1 MPTTWGDP
9 ATESFRKKHIR
20 ETRPAGTVALVNA
33 QIHAIA
39 SRLIEGL
46 SELHVEMPDAIPSY
60 DPEGTEAQRLGLALH
75 LRIAPSPDVA
85 ALVSRWGFDGFM
97 VDGVPDQLVELRFTG
112 TPEEAGPLN
121 DQALAVKLDRL
132 EDAEVSGP
140 SLVKWPGDRDLVIGD
155 SGPDVT
161 FLRLVLNAGRDEP
174 VDEHLL
180 EVVGRF
186 QAKRGAPVTCEIDA
200 DLWRRILPRRRP
212 LVSAGDS
219 GFIVRVLQAALVAYE
234 GSEHRVT
241 GTWGVLTSK
250 DVTALQKE
258 FNLREAR
265 FVRDPEWAVLLGPV
279 NARVEEARARALGVG
294 VPPREEPAVEEK
306 RIPQGRVVIPMAGL
320 PDFLN
325 AVIRD
330 GYVTGL
336 SIKAENPPEESQEPV
351 SAPPASKTTRKT
363 PAKTQ
368 RAREAQNAG

>member
-1 MPTTWGDP
+1 MATTWGDP

-60 DPEGTEAQRLGLALH
+60 DPEGTDAQRLGLALH
-75 LRIAPSPDVA
+75 LQVDPGDEVA
-85 ALVSRWGFDGFM
+85 ALVQRWGFDGFL
-97 VDGVPDQLVELRFTG
+97 VEGRSVVELRFVK

-121 DQALAVKLDRL
+121 DEALAFKLDRL
-132 EDAEVSGP
+132 EDPEVSGP
-140 SLVKWPGDRDLVIGD
+140 SPIKWPGDRDLVLGD
-155 SGPDVT
+155 TGPDVT
-161 FLRLVLNAGRDEP
+161 FLRLVLNVGRDEP
-174 VDEHLL
+174 VDERLL
-180 EVVGRF
+180 EVVRIF
-186 QAKRGAPVTCEIDA
+186 QAKRGAPVTGLIDA
-200 DLWRRILPRRRP
+200 ELWRRILPRRRP
-212 LVSAGDS
+212 LVSSGDS

-265 FVRDPEWAVLLGPV
+265 FIRDPEWALLLGPV
-279 NARVEEARARALGVG
+279 NARVEEARARALGG
-294 VPPREEPAVEEK
+294 NVPTGEAPAVEEK
-306 RIPQGRVVIPMAGL
+306 RIPQGQIVIPMAGL
-320 PDFLN
+320 PSFLS
-325 AVIRD
+325 AITRD
-330 GYVTGL
+330 AHVPGL
-336 SIKAENPPEESQEPV
+336 SIKVENPPEAGQEPI